1 MTARLMVFATPHDGM
16 DDEYNRWYTDV
27 HIPEM
32 LTIPGV
38 ASCERHKLARGGP
51 DEARYLS
58 VFVLDGEPSTVLA
71 ELGARAADG
80 RMTVSAAA
88 DSARTRLTV
97 WHSL

>member
-1 MTARLMVFATPHDGM
+1 MTARIMVFATPHEGR
-16 DDEYNRWYTDV
+16 DDEYNTWYEQV

-32 LTIPGV
+32 LAIPGV
-38 ASCERHKLARGGP
+38 VSCERHRLARGGP

-58 VFVLDGEPSTVLA
+58 VYELDGEPGPVLA

-80 RMTVSAAA
+80 RMTVSEAAN
-88 DSARTRLTV
+88 SANTRLTV